1 MQLSEEEIETFAFP
15 TSQIFLSSK
24 KKKEKKKTIF
34 KNLNKN
40 LDFLIDYF

>member
-24 KKKEKKKTIF
+24 TKTLKKKNK